1 MGGRRWLLPIYCSS
15 QDPTSQLVT
24 RGLLLASPS
33 PVPFSPDAQG
43 RGAVSGAGGTPGA
56 GHPVHRP
63 RPREV
68 GLCLTGLL

>member
-24 RGLLLASPS
+24 RGLLLARPS
-33 PVPFSPDAQG
+33 PVSFSPDAQG
-43 RGAVSGAGGTPGA
+43 RGAMSGAGGTPGA
-56 GHPVHRP
+56 SHPVHGP

>member
-43 RGAVSGAGGTPGA
+43 RGAVSGAGGTPG
-56 GHPVHRP
+56 PVI
-63 RPREV
+63 
-68 GLCLTGLL
+68 LSTGQGPEKWDCA